1 MTASPTRS
9 SGSSWP
15 ASAPRRRARVRE
27 TTINNP
33 PDAQILSQEKWAI
46 ELLARE
52 THTAIAQVQKTF
64 LIEYKKLAMNA
75 KVKSY
80 LSLLV
85 RKSVKVILGG
95 QNARER

>member
-1 MTASPTRS
+1 
-9 SGSSWP
+9 
-15 ASAPRRRARVRE
+15 
-27 TTINNP
+27 
-33 PDAQILSQEKWAI
+33 
-46 ELLARE
+46 
-52 THTAIAQVQKTF
+52 VQKTF

>member
-1 MTASPTRS
+1 MT
-9 SGSSWP
+9 
-15 ASAPRRRARVRE
+15 
-27 TTINNP
+27 NNP
-33 PDAQILSQEKWAI
+33 ADAQILSQEKWAI

-52 THTAIAQVQKTF
+52 TDTAIAQVQETF

-95 QNARER
+95 QNARAVAIAASLKPS